1 MNRTRRHQS
10 SGGRQNRMR
19 HTVRL
24 RRSWRASGGA
34 IPVSLIISTST
45 TVLSFL
51 IKYFGTFIHWAEM
64 SNRRID
70 EYNTLARLKAHL
82 FSKSVSKDPAKDP
95 AKDPVKAPPGPVK
108 KG

>member
-1 MNRTRRHQS
+1 
-10 SGGRQNRMR
+10 
-19 HTVRL
+19 
-24 RRSWRASGGA
+24 
-34 IPVSLIISTST
+34 
-45 TVLSFL
+45 
-51 IKYFGTFIHWAEM
+51 M

-82 FSKSVSKDPAKDP
+82 FSKSEAKAPAKDP

>member
-1 MNRTRRHQS
+1 
-10 SGGRQNRMR
+10 
-19 HTVRL
+19 
-24 RRSWRASGGA
+24 
-34 IPVSLIISTST
+34 LIISTST
-45 TVLSFL
+45 TVLSLL

-82 FSKSVSKDPAKDP
+82 FSKSVSKDPVKAPAKDP
-95 AKDPVKAPPGPVK
+95 AKDPAKPPPGPVK

>member
-1 MNRTRRHQS
+1 
-10 SGGRQNRMR
+10 MR
-19 HTVRL
+19 HTVRF
-24 RRSWRASGGA
+24 RRASGGA

-45 TVLSFL
+45 TVISFL
-51 IKYFGTFIHWAEM
+51 GKYFGTFLRWAEM

-82 FSKSVSKDPAKDP
+82 FSKSE
-95 AKDPVKAPPGPVK
+95 AKDPVKAPAK